1 MKHTR
6 NFASGLI
13 VGVANIIPGVSGGTM
28 AVALG
33 VYEQMLEVM
42 GLKNIRRNIPFLLT
56 FGLGAVLGILG
67 FSHIIEFLLG
77 NYPMAT
83 NFTFIGLILGSIP
96 MIWHNA
102 KEQSK
107 AHPAPK
113 WVSVAAFAVMLA
125 LMLWMN
131 SANGGNPDVITELNP
146 AVAGYLVVCGAIASF
161 SMILPGVSGSFV
173 MLLLGVY
180 PTFLAAL
187 SHLNILMLMP
197 IGLGIVIGLL
207 LGSRLVSWLLGHYPL
222 PTYMGIMGL
231 IIGSLFGI
239 YPGFVLGVEGIL
251 SLALMA
257 GAALFTLW
265 FSKKA

>member
-1 MKHTR
+1 
-6 NFASGLI
+6 
-13 VGVANIIPGVSGGTM
+13 M

-42 GLKNIRRNIPFLLT
+42 GLKNIRKNIPFLIT

-83 NFTFIGLILGSIP
+83 NFAFIGLILGSIP

-102 KEQSK
+102 KEQAK

-113 WVSVAAFAVMLA
+113 WLSVASFVLLLLA
-125 LMLWMN
+125 MLWMN
-131 SANGGNPDVITELNP
+131 SANAGNPEVITELNP
-146 AVAGYLVVCGAIASF
+146 AIAVYLVVCGAIASF

-180 PTFLAAL
+180 PTFLASI
-187 SHLNILMLMP
+187 SHLNLLTLMP
-197 IGLGIVIGLL
+197 IGIGIVIGLL
-207 LGSRLVSWLLGHYPL
+207 LGSRLVSFLLARFPL

-239 YPGFVLGVEGIL
+239 YPGFVMNVEGIV